1 MLPSRS
7 RILAEAMSTPCIY
20 INIDFQILLVITQKV
35 ILVGQ

>member
-7 RILAEAMSTPCIY
+7 RILAEAMNTAYIY